1 MQQRSANPASS
12 LGKPGKRERL
22 PGAWRDWER
31 VWVANGFTRWKI
43 GLTRPARQTRR
54 TREGGDPFQ
63 QLNLLTIYGH
73 KRTQRPQKD
82 ESRRFNHSSCPPN
95 TPNTRRWRPV
105 STIQPFNDLWP
116 QEGTK
121 TTKR

>member
-1 MQQRSANPASS
+1 MA
-12 LGKPGKRERL
+12 
-22 PGAWRDWER
+22 
-31 VWVANGFTRWKI
+31 TRGHKDHKKMRTED
-43 GLTRPARQTRR
+43 LTILRARQPRR

-105 STIQPFNDLWP
+105 STIEPFNDLWP
-116 QEGTK
+116 QGHKEH
-121 TTKR
+121 KRFNASLCPL